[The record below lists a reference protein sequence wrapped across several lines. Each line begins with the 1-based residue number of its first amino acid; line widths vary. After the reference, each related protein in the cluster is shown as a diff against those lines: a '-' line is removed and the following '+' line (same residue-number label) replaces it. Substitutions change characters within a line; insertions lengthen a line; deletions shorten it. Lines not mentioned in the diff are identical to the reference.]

1 MTPCQPHSAS
11 KGHRSGPTPAGGSL
25 PTPPRCPS
33 LHLTH
38 RDTEWIAP
46 DDVQGPQ
53 APWPVMGAAEGGTG
67 DRVQKGRNKRRAPR
81 EGAAEP
87 QRATEGQSPLG
98 ASQDRQ
104 RNDSG
109 RTENRPQGP
118 ERQGRHWGPG
128 HPRPPPRGVPAS
140 PALPQQ
146 TAGAEMWPEGI
157 EVQPREVGSQ
167 PRALWVTV
175 SRNGQARPGLGGSQE
190 KPGQPAGRRQEEEG
204 GLRSEAQG
212 CGRIQPSLRLPLCR
226 E

>member
-1 MTPCQPHSAS
+1 
-11 KGHRSGPTPAGGSL
+11 
-25 PTPPRCPS
+25 
-33 LHLTH
+33 
-38 RDTEWIAP
+38 
-46 DDVQGPQ
+46 
-53 APWPVMGAAEGGTG
+53 MGAAEGGTG

-128 HPRPPPRGVPAS
+128 HPRPPPRGAPAS

-190 KPGQPAGRRQEEEG
+190 SQGSQQEGDGRRRVG
-204 GLRSEAQG
+204 SGLRLRGAAGSSPASGCRFAVSEPKRG
-212 CGRIQPSLRLPLCR
+212 HPRV
-226 E
+226 